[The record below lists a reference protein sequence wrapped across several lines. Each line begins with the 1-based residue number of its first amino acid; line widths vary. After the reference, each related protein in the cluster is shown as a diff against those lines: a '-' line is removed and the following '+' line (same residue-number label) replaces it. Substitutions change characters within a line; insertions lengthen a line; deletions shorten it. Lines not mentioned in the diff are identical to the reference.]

1 MKPTVLKKS
10 QVKKG
15 RPKVLFVDDD
25 PAIHKYTSRISKN
38 LGLLKRTAFHPFKAN
53 SIIWVRLHAIARL
66 KKKLIF
72 KEKNAKSVEEKQD
85 LLKRINTL
93 NMLQKK
99 PFALVVSDV
108 NMPRRHAVGI
118 KFVQDLRKNLPE
130 QPILM
135 HSDDL
140 NSLDYLMEKGFARE
154 IKVPGSNGE
163 KLKERL
169 KSELWPKKYPKKSTD
184 DDWF

>member
-1 MKPTVLKKS
+1 MKSLAKKS

-25 PAIHKYTSRISKN
+25 PAIHEYTSRISKN
-38 LGLLKRTAFHPFKAN
+38 LGLLKRTAFHPAQAK
-53 SIIWVRLHAIARL
+53 SIIWVRLRAIARL
-66 KKKLIF
+66 KKKLIL
-72 KEKNAKSVEEKQD
+72 KEKVAKSVEEKQD

-93 NMLQKK
+93 SILQKK

-108 NMPRRHAVGI
+108 NMPSGHAVGI
-118 KFVQDLRKNLPE
+118 NFVQELRKKLPE

-140 NSLDYLMEKGFARE
+140 NSLDYLMEIGFDRE
-154 IKVPGSNGE
+154 IKIPGSDGE

-169 KSELWPKKYPKKSTD
+169 KSELWPKKYPKKSND